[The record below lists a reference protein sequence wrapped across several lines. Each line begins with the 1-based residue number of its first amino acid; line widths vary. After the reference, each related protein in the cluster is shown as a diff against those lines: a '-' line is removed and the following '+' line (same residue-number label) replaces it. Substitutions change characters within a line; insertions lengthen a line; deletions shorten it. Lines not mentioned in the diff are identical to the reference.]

1 MPADRPISD
10 AIESLT
16 ARLSEALAAVLPQ
29 GADWRARLVPIVE
42 GAMARFELVPRQD
55 FERELQNVERL
66 RRDLA
71 LLEARISAL
80 EPSER
85 H

>member
-16 ARLSEALAAVLPQ
+16 ARLSESLAAMLPD
-29 GADWRARLVPIVE
+29 GADWRTRLAPIVE

-55 FERELQNVERL
+55 FERELLNVERL

>member
-16 ARLSEALAAVLPQ
+16 ARLSEALAAVLPD
-29 GADWRARLVPIVE
+29 GADWRARLTPIVE
-42 GAMARFELVPRQD
+42 ATVARFELVPRQD
-55 FERELQNVERL
+55 FERELNNIERL
-66 RRDLA
+66 RRDIA
-71 LLEARISAL
+71 ALEARISAL

>member
-1 MPADRPISD
+1 MPADNPITD

-16 ARLSEALAAVLPQ
+16 ARLSEALAAVLPE
-29 GADWRARLVPIVE
+29 GADWRGRLTPIVE
-42 GAMARFELVPRQD
+42 ATMERFELVPRQD
-55 FERELQNVERL
+55 FERALQHLEHL
-66 RRDLA
+66 QADIA

-80 EPSER
+80 EPSRR